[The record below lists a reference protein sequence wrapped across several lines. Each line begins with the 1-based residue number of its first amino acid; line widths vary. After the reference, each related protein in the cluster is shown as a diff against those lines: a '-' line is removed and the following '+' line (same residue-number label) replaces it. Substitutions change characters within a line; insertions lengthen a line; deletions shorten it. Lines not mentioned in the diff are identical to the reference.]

1 MKTIS
6 KRRAR
11 EPDQTYIQDEDGS
24 MAPETDPELDKPIE
38 EYLATKAL
46 IAESRDRVK
55 NLRKEIAMAMID
67 KDVDIYVYHVNDQVF
82 TCYLTHE
89 DKVSIR
95 KAKEDDF
102 GN

>member
-1 MKTIS
+1 MKTLTKKTRS
-6 KRRAR
+6 
-11 EPDQTYIQDEDGS
+11 EPDQTYIRDEDGS

-46 IAESRDRVK
+46 IAQSRDRLK
-55 NLRKEIAMAMID
+55 NLRDEIAVAMRDKAID
-67 KDVDIYVYHVNDQVF
+67 TYVCHVNDQVF

-95 KAKEDDF
+95 KAKEDA
-102 GN
+102 

>member
-1 MKTIS
+1 MKTLTKKS
-6 KRRAR
+6 RS

-46 IAESRDRVK
+46 IAEKRDLLK
-55 NLRKEIAMAMID
+55 NLGDEIAVLMRD
-67 KDVDIYVYHVNDQVF
+67 KDIDIYVCHVNDQVF

-89 DKVSIR
+89 DKIAIR
-95 KAKEDDF
+95 KAKEE
-102 GN
+102 